1 MLPMFVLLSIISSPI
16 SSEVASASA
25 ACESALADAN
35 ADANAIPA
43 ARESCRAAC
52 EALATAIEG
61 SGLADP
67 SPFVARVLSAWR
79 VLDAAVATGGA
90 GDISFGGLLVTSAD
104 TEIRRLRY
112 EVAQQLAYESQP

>member
-1 MLPMFVLLSIISSPI
+1 MVCGGDCS
-16 SSEVASASA
+16 VASGV
-25 ACESALADAN
+25 
-35 ADANAIPA
+35 
-43 ARESCRAAC
+43 R
-52 EALATAIEG
+52 
-61 SGLADP
+61 
-67 SPFVARVLSAWR
+67 WR